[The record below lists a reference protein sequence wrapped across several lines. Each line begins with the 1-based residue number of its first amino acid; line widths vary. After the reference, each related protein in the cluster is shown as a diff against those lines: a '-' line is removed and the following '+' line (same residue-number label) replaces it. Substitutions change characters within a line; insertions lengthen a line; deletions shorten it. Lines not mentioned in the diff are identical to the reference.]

1 MEIENIITRILM
13 YIYEDATVLDNVL
26 SYRPIKEKCQ
36 SQIKSVAN
44 VKREGKEL
52 VLYSAI
58 I

>member
-44 VKREGKEL
+44 VKREG
-52 VLYSAI
+52 
-58 I
+58 